1 MKYQS
6 ICGALIAL
14 GLSLPS
20 SADVL
25 VVDQL
30 DTQHCRLVAENTC
43 ESKKSK
49 ESKALAKCTQ
59 WHKNTAKDQ
68 QANTVVMEKATESER
83 RRPNF
88 DGSWKTITERSY
100 VARYFDCPNELVQA
114 ASTEAAANK
123 SAPAANRSITE
134 RLRLL
139 KELREKSL
147 ITEAEYTAKKADIL
161 ESL

>member
-6 ICGALIAL
+6 ICGAMIAL

-59 WHKNTAKDQ
+59 WHKSAAAEQ
-68 QANTVVMEKATESER
+68 QANTVVIDKATETER

-100 VARYFDCPNELVQA
+100 TARYFDCPNEIVQA
-114 ASTEAAANK
+114 ASMPATDK
-123 SAPAANRSITE
+123 PAPAANRSIAE

-147 ITEAEYTAKKADIL
+147 ITEAEYAAKKAEIL